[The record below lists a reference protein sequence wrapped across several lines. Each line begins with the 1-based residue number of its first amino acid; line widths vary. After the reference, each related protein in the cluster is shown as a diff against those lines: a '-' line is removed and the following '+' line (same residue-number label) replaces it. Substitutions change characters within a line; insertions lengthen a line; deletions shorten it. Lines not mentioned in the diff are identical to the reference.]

1 MLLKKSLGT
10 LCQAGSVLKSFS
22 QKNLN
27 DKNTKKTYAIEL
39 KYLAE
44 PWGSAEPRLRNT
56 ALMSNIAAMNFL
68 QILLCVNQ
76 ITWTGKIEEALAA
89 KDPTKLEAIG
99 EENLA
104 YVAR

>member
-1 MLLKKSLGT
+1 
-10 LCQAGSVLKSFS
+10 
-22 QKNLN
+22 
-27 DKNTKKTYAIEL
+27 
-39 KYLAE
+39 
-44 PWGSAEPRLRNT
+44 
-56 ALMSNIAAMNFL
+56 
-68 QILLCVNQ
+68 LCVNQ

>member
-1 MLLKKSLGT
+1 MLLKNSLGT

-22 QKNLN
+22 PKNLN

-39 KYLAE
+39 KYL
-44 PWGSAEPRLRNT
+44 AEPRLRNT